1 MNKVN
6 QMRSEQIDDLQNK
19 YGECKIEKDELIE
32 GLMKLGIYTTKEL
45 DEHTDYAEE
54 VRYEYKLSQ
63 AKGKEK
69 QYA

>member
-6 QMRSEQIDDLQNK
+6 QLRTQQIDDLQNK

-32 GLMKLGIYTTKEL
+32 GLMKLGIYTAEEL

-54 VRYEYKLSQ
+54 VR
-63 AKGKEK
+63 
-69 QYA
+69 

>member
-6 QMRSEQIDDLQNK
+6 QLRTQQIDDLQNK

-54 VRYEYKLSQ
+54 VR
-63 AKGKEK
+63 
-69 QYA
+69 

>member
-6 QMRSEQIDDLQNK
+6 QLRSQQIDDLQNK
-19 YGECKIEKDELIE
+19 YGECEIEKDELIE
-32 GLMKLGIYTTKEL
+32 GLMKLGIYTTEEL

-63 AKGKEK
+63 AKRKEK